1 MRSKITFKADWDHDP
16 EKKSG
21 IYVREIFCGEAEDI
35 PVPLYMG
42 ILKAMLQVENLLN
55 GEDQLT
61 EPRVLHSNLPITS
74 PGESLEEMGALRED
88 VIEDT
93 IKKGI
98 GEPVK
103 KKRLI
108 KTGTPPPPDLPSPP
122 TPKTVVTNDNKHK
135 RYTVEEK
142 TEIAMMYASGISLQ
156 AIAEKFNRSTAS
168 IQKLISNMGVHRGD
182 DLLVPE
188 QGDTTDSKSDRPT
201 NESKGSVLQKPWY
214 LQSQK
219 PNNREK
225 AKQE

>member
-1 MRSKITFKADWDHDP
+1 MEARVTFKINYYQDD

-21 IYVREIFCGEAEDI
+21 ICLGGILCGDVEGDGLPI
-35 PVPLYMG
+35 PVHMA
-42 ILKAMLQVENLLN
+42 ILKAMLRVEDLLN
-55 GEDQLT
+55 GVDQLT
-61 EPRVLHSNLPITS
+61 EPHVLHSNLPITT

-93 IKKGI
+93 IKMGI

-103 KKRLI
+103 KK
-108 KTGTPPPPDLPSPP
+108 TPHQERPNAASRPSSSPL
-122 TPKTVVTNDNKHK
+122 TPKTVVTNDSKRK

-201 NESKGSVLQKPWY
+201 TESKGSVLKKPWY
-214 LQSQK
+214 LK
-219 PNNREK
+219 PQVNIK
-225 AKQE
+225 DKK